1 MNRTTVSPVDL
12 DTETDLLNVTLGI
25 LRKIQQE
32 YHDEQR
38 RVEDWFEV
46 EDREMHAYHRGK
58 SRGLL
63 FCIQALETNLKLVG
77 AISRSDNGPA
87 RRVDQVLPVLSVR
100 V

>member
-1 MNRTTVSPVDL
+1 MKRTIVNPVEPDP
-12 DTETDLLNVTLGI
+12 ETDMLSAALGI
-25 LRKIQQE
+25 LRKVQRE
-32 YHDEQR
+32 YQDEQR

-77 AISRSDNGPA
+77 ALPGWDHGPSREAG
-87 RRVDQVLPVLSVR
+87 PVLAGRSVR
-100 V
+100 A

>member
-1 MNRTTVSPVDL
+1 MNRTTVNPVEL
-12 DTETDLLNVTLGI
+12 DSDTDILNAALGI
-25 LRKIQQE
+25 LRKIQHEYQE
-32 YHDEQR
+32 EQR

-77 AISRSDNGPA
+77 AIPGRDNGPSQQA
-87 RRVDQVLPVLSVR
+87 GPVLPGLSVR
-100 V
+100 A